1 MQIGLAMSTSNWCFQ
16 YVNFCQLIPMPSVA
30 RGAPKRAESGES
42 RYTVIDLQREFP
54 DAASCLE
61 YLWRSR
67 FAADGHTADCP
78 KCKRPRRFHR
88 LTRSPAYSCDSCGHH
103 IHPMKGT
110 IFEKSSTSL
119 QLWFYAIFLMSE
131 SRYRISAR
139 ELERELGVTYKTA
152 WRMLDRI
159 RSKLIADRVP

>member
-1 MQIGLAMSTSNWCFQ
+1 MSNSIRVFQ
-16 YVNFCQLIPMPSVA
+16 YVNFCQLIPMSSVT
-30 RGAPKRAESGES
+30 RGIPKQAESRES
-42 RYTVIDLQREFP
+42 RYTVMDLQREFP
-54 DAASCLE
+54 DAASCLD

-67 FAADGHTADCP
+67 FAPDGHTAHCP
-78 KCKRPRRFHR
+78 KCKCRRRFHR

-103 IHPMKGT
+103 IHPMQGT

-131 SRYRISAR
+131 SRYRISAKQ
-139 ELERELGVTYKTA
+139 LERELGVTYKTA

-159 RSKLIADRVP
+159 RSKLIVDDRVP